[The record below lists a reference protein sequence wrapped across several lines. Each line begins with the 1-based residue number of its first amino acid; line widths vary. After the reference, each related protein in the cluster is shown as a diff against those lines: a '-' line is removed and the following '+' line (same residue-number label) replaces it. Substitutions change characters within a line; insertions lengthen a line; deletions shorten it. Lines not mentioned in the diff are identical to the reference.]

1 MSRII
6 SLKSENVK
14 RIRCVFIEPT
24 GNVVVISGKNAQGK
38 SSVLDSIEMCLGGA
52 GSIPAK
58 PVRKGAQKAKVKIDL
73 GEFVV
78 ARTFTA
84 GGGTALKITAKDG
97 TDRRSPQAIL
107 DAMAGNLTFDPLV
120 FMRMKPP
127 EKGKLLRQLA
137 GLDFTVLDQKRQALY
152 DNRTNV
158 NRDAKALEF
167 RLQSA
172 VAAPEGT
179 PDAEV
184 SAAAILD
191 EQARAQA
198 VNAGNEKTRDEL
210 IQEKEQQARRA
221 VSADA
226 RRVEIQALR
235 DQLAAK
241 EKELE
246 RIVAEHQEAEP
257 AIASLAGVVAAL
269 KDVDLSEFAE
279 RCRTVEETNRA
290 VRAKKARAELAGQ
303 LKVKEAEAS
312 KLTTA
317 IEDIDADKREKIA
330 AAKYPIAGLAVAED
344 GSAQFNGLPIDQAS
358 SAEQL
363 LVSVSIGAA
372 LNPKLRVL
380 LIRDGALLDTD
391 SKKLLA
397 DFAAKNDLQIWVE
410 ETESG
415 DEAAVIME
423 DGMVVGA
430 VEAPEEAPESTQPDQ
445 ESLL

>member
-107 DAMAGNLTFDPLV
+107 DAMAGNLTFDPLA

-137 GLDFTVLDQKRQALY
+137 GLDFTELDQKRQKIY
-152 DNRTNV
+152 DERTNV

-172 VAAPEGT
+172 VAAPAGT
-179 PDAEV
+179 PAVEV

-191 EQARAQA
+191 EQAKAQA
-198 VNAGNEKTRDEL
+198 VNSDNEKAREKLAGEVDRLNRFVERAGEIGKEIEEL
-210 IQEKEQQARRA
+210 KRQLFAKEGDLEICVGEQQK
-221 VSADA
+221 
-226 RRVEIQALR
+226 IKTALPGMTK
-235 DQLAAK
+235 A
-241 EKELE
+241 
-246 RIVAEHQEAEP
+246 
-257 AIASLAGVVAAL
+257 VAAL
-269 KDVDLSEFAE
+269 KDVDLSGFAE
-279 RCRTVEETNRA
+279 RCRKVEETNRA

-430 VEAPEEAPESTQPDQ
+430 AEAPEEAPESTQPEQ